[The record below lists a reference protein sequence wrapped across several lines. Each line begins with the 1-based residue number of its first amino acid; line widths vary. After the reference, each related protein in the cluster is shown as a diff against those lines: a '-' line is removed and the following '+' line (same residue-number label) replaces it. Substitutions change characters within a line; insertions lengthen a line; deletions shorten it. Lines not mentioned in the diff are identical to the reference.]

1 MSQARV
7 KRPIVGGIYT
17 ARDDT
22 HVYGFSGSFSADIHA
37 PATYTMF
44 DFVTPLQDYLV
55 DLYYSMALPDN
66 IIEGGLGLQVDIQ
79 DETVFKWQSTTPYE
93 KGVFHTKMLWPG
105 GQSVKVFSLN
115 TNENNAQE
123 RQSHFVGVA
132 LPDILG
138 QDTDRAVGGG
148 YNWSGSQSGSNAPP
162 INMKDLYVASN
173 YLYGG
178 I

>member
-1 MSQARV
+1 
-7 KRPIVGGIYT
+7 
-17 ARDDT
+17 
-22 HVYGFSGSFSADIHA
+22 
-37 PATYTMF
+37 
-44 DFVTPLQDYLV
+44 
-55 DLYYSMALPDN
+55 MALPDVP
-66 IIEGGLGLQVDIQ
+66 IAGGLGLQVDIQ

-105 GQSVKVFSLN
+105 GQGVKVLSLN
-115 TNENNAQE
+115 TNENNGQA

-148 YNWSGSQSGSNAPP
+148 YNWSGNQSGGNAPP